1 MPKNSVSEYD
11 TTASNN
17 TDVGGVSTAEGMT
30 PGLLNNGI
38 RELMAQIKKA
48 VANQGSDIASAS
60 TTDIGAAT
68 GQYVKVTGT
77 TTITALGTVAA
88 GTMRW
93 VEFTGALTL
102 THNGTSLIL
111 PTSAN
116 ITTAAG
122 DTACFVSLGSG
133 NWKCLHYVRL
143 DGTALSYGS
152 SLAIT
157 SSSAGTLAT
166 LTSTDAGALQGPD
179 LVLHRDSA
187 SPADNDLIGTI
198 IFRGEDDGS
207 AATDYASIQ
216 AQITDVTDGTE
227 DCSLY
232 FTTLAAGAATQL
244 AIENGGMRA
253 LGFGYANKGQGTLN
267 MAGVYIGGHGT
278 VAQRVTVTSV
288 TNQTL
293 GTILPYDDSIPQSG
307 EGDEIFT
314 VAITPINASS
324 VLYIDAIVNMG
335 GPSGTAGCIA
345 LFVDATA
352 GALAAAATT
361 FANSTD
367 MSTITLRYSV
377 SAASTSAR
385 TYKLRGGASGAGD
398 AFLNGHNSS
407 RIFGGVAVSSLT
419 VTEVLPQ

>member
-1 MPKNSVSEYD
+1 MAKNSVPEWD
-11 TTASNN
+11 TTATNN
-17 TDVGGVSTAEGMT
+17 TDVGGVSTAEGQQ
-30 PGLLNNGI
+30 PGLLNDGM
-38 RELMAQIKKA
+38 REMMAQIKKA
-48 VANQGSDIASAS
+48 VASQGSDIASAS

-102 THNGTSLIL
+102 THNGTSLKL

-133 NWKCLHYVRL
+133 NWKCLEYMRL

-152 SLAIT
+152 SLSIT
-157 SSSAGTLAT
+157 SSSAGELLT
-166 LTSTDAGALQGPD
+166 LTSTEAGATSGPD

-216 AQITDVTDGTE
+216 AQITDVTNGTE

-253 LGFGYANKGQGTLN
+253 LGFGLANKGQGTIN
-267 MAGVYIGGHGT
+267 MAGLYAKDAPAAGPVYIIQDQKSSGTNGGGI
-278 VAQRVTVTSV
+278 TSGAWR
-288 TNQTL
+288 THTL
-293 GTILPYDDSIPQSG
+293 NTEVL
-307 EGDEIFT
+307 DEIG
-314 VAITPINASS
+314 ITTTTN
-324 VLYIDAIVNMG
+324 VM
-335 GPSGTAGCIA
+335 
-345 LFVDATA
+345 
-352 GALAAAATT
+352 ALAAG
-361 FANSTD
+361 
-367 MSTITLRYSV
+367 
-377 SAASTSAR
+377 
-385 TYKLRGGASGAGD
+385 TYKASFWSTFYATDVSQCRLQDTTNTVTLGIGNNIRAGAAIAGISAGHAYFVLSGA
-398 AFLNGHNSS
+398 ANVELQVRVSTTNGTD
-407 RIFGGVAVSSLT
+407 GGGQATSWG
-419 VTEVLPQ
+419 TEVYASVYLEKVA